1 MCKKNCLCE
10 NSKYLES
17 SIGDAIFLCDENIEM
32 TKTVPTK
39 SIQTK
44 STLTKIIPT
53 SFFKK
58 KLTCERENFITVDD
72 RYYLLLLHKTL
83 IKTTTKITTLLL

>member
-39 SIQTK
+39 IIQTK

-58 KLTCERENFITVDD
+58 KLTCKRD
-72 RYYLLLLHKTL
+72 KTL
-83 IKTTTKITTLLL
+83 IKTTTKITTLLYNNIMKKWEIIWKK